1 MMEQTSAQIRQ
12 RRARQLGKA
21 AIALAVIVAAQV
33 VALEVVLRGW
43 QGKDVVAVFAGI
55 GASALL
61 CALAVIIFLFTQQRE
76 TVEKRAAARR
86 EAVALE
92 SELH

>member
-1 MMEQTSAQIRQ
+1 MEQISAQMRQ
-12 RRARQLGKA
+12 WKARQLAKA

-43 QGKDVVAVFAGI
+43 QGEDAMAVFVGI

-61 CALAVIIFLFTQQRE
+61 CILSVIIFLRTHQKDTR
-76 TVEKRAAARR
+76 
-86 EAVALE
+86 
-92 SELH
+92 

>member
-1 MMEQTSAQIRQ
+1 MEQISAQTRQ
-12 RRARQLGKA
+12 GRARQLAKV

-43 QGKDVVAVFAGI
+43 QGEDAMAVFVGI

-61 CALAVIIFLFTQQRE
+61 CILSVIIFLRTHQKDTR
-76 TVEKRAAARR
+76 
-86 EAVALE
+86 
-92 SELH
+92 